1 MGLRPI
7 MENKN
12 TQLKNY
18 HNVHK
23 RYIFNLSERINKDYI
38 GNKALNLRFLEK
50 KGFNIPKTFVLGYE
64 AFNAYSK
71 GERVR

>member
-38 GNKALNLRFLEK
+38 GNKEDNACDNKRYGK
-50 KGFNIPKTFVLGYE
+50 WPNILG
-64 AFNAYSK
+64 SQI
-71 GERVR
+71 